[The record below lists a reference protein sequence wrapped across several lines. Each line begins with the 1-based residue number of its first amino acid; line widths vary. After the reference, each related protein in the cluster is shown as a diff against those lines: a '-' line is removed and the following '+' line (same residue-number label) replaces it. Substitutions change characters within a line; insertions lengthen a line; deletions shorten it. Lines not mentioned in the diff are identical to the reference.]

1 MRICTKFVLLL
12 YSKMK
17 CSQSYSLNKISA
29 WRQFMYRAIRTV
41 SDPLFIIEV
50 AHNKIWHCTLSSFF
64 HRSLLQVAG
73 IVQCTNEMMS
83 ADF

>member
-64 HRSLLQVAG
+64 TGLCCKLPESSNAR
-73 IVQCTNEMMS
+73 MK
-83 ADF
+83 